1 MSQLQPTITPI
12 ATAAAAASTEVGIAG
27 PLAAALARLC
37 RGGDRELLQRTITL
51 LCRER
56 DQGHVCIALAEWQG
70 ANLAIDGPAFPTAQ
84 VWRDELLATGLCND
98 GATGEAPLPLVL
110 DARSRL
116 YLLRH
121 FRAEQRILHFLQD
134 RLARP
139 PAIAAAALRITLEA
153 LHLLPAEQTEAGTDT
168 EPDWQLAAIAAAAR
182 CSFALLTGGPGTGKT
197 TTVARLLAVLL
208 HDNPDLRIALAAPTG
223 KAAARLGEALRE
235 RMADFP
241 ALRQAAEHLQPKT
254 LHRLLG
260 YLPLNDAFR
269 AGPDQ
274 LLPYDLVVIDE
285 ASMVDPAV
293 LAALFAALRPEARLL
308 LVGDRDQLAA
318 VAAGQVLGDLCRA
331 ARPEAGTGESLARFV
346 HEATGMQLPVQAS
359 APAIADCVI
368 ALQKNHRF
376 GKQPGIGGFAQALA
390 RRDAGAAMRVLE
402 HGHPDL
408 RLEPAADRALLA
420 IADELF
426 AATVASS
433 PEEALTRL
441 TTVRVLTATRHGPNG
456 ADAWNRRVEA
466 MLAQRGVRT
475 DDRWYNG
482 RPVLVLQNDHQN
494 QIWNGDLGVAWRTA
508 DGRPHVFF
516 PIADAPPRMV
526 AVQRLPTHETA
537 WAMTVHK
544 AQGSEFQTV
553 LLAMPD
559 APSPLWQPSLVYTG
573 ITRARQRAI
582 LCADPA
588 LLQACLPHWPTRS
601 SGLAAGLGVVD

>member
-1 MSQLQPTITPI
+1 MSPARTQTAEVDIGAPLG
-12 ATAAAAASTEVGIAG
+12 AT
-27 PLAAALARLC
+27 LARLA
-37 RGGDRELLQRTITL
+37 RGGDRELLQRTVAL

-56 DQGHVCIALAEWQG
+56 DQGHVCISLAQWQG
-70 ANLAIDGPAFPTAQ
+70 SRGAEDGMTFPTAKD
-84 VWRDELLATGLCND
+84 WRDQLQATGLCNA
-98 GATGEAPLPLVL
+98 GATDEAPLPLVL
-110 DARSRL
+110 DARDRL

-134 RLARP
+134 RLSRP
-139 PAIAAAALRITLEA
+139 PAIGAQTLREA
-153 LHLLPAEQTEAGTDT
+153 LEVLGLLPESQT

-208 HDNPDLRIALAAPTG
+208 HLTPDLRIALAAPTG

-235 RMADFP
+235 RAADFP
-241 ALRQAAEHLQPKT
+241 SLRAAAERLQPKT

-260 YLPLNDAFR
+260 YLPLEDAFR

-274 LLPYDLVVIDE
+274 PLPYDLVVIDE

-293 LAALFAALRPEARLL
+293 LAALFGALRPEARLL

-331 ARPEAGTGESLARFV
+331 ARPEAGVGAELAAFV
-346 HEATGMQLPVQAS
+346 RQATGMNLPQQEA
-359 APAIADCVI
+359 APPIADCVI

-390 RRDAGAAMRVLE
+390 RRDAKAAMQVLE
-402 HGHPDL
+402 HGHRDL
-408 RLEPAADRALLA
+408 RLEPDTDRALQA

-426 AATVASS
+426 AATVAAS
-433 PEEALTRL
+433 PDAALAL
-441 TTVRVLTATRHGPNG
+441 LATVRVLTATRYGHTG
-456 ADAWNRRVEA
+456 AEAWNRRVEA
-466 MLAQRGVRT
+466 LLATRGVRT

-482 RPVLVLQNDHQN
+482 RPILVLQNDHQN
-494 QIWNGDLGVAWRTA
+494 QIWNGDLGVAWRT
-508 DGRPHVFF
+508 DDDRPHVFF
-516 PIADAPPRMV
+516 PVVGAEARMI
-526 AVQRLPTHETA
+526 AVQRLPAHETA

-559 APSPLWQPSLVYTG
+559 VPGPLWQPSLVYTG
-573 ITRARQRAI
+573 ITRARERAI

-588 LLQACLPHWPTRS
+588 LLRACLPDWPTRS